1 MQPCDQY
8 YNPELPS
15 ITFSWERWI
24 RERVEALLSANFIWL
39 LKSSETT
46 DFSAVCVS
54 SFTLQSAV
62 RSLCLLFTRNSAVI
76 SRGGF
81 TSDAS
86 LYCWWS
92 SLIFSFKFT
101 IFFRWSRKRGKEG
114 GEKKRLG
121 KVDFSYKL
129 PCKTDINLK
138 LRHCTKEISW
148 FWQIYLDEILPPRNH
163 SKYHQPPNN
172 MAYTQHHRYLT
183 KHAANNLGYENCP
196 PTFLIWETS
205 TEK

>member
-1 MQPCDQY
+1 MQPCYQY

-15 ITFSWERWI
+15 ITFSWECWI
-24 RERVEALLSANFIWL
+24 RVRDVETFILAYFGWL
-39 LKSSETT
+39 LKSSATT
-46 DFSAVCVS
+46 DLSAVCMS

-101 IFFRWSRKRGKEG
+101 IFFRWSRKREQGVGG
-114 GEKKRLG
+114 GEGRRKGRFHACYCVKWIFISNYAIIPKRFPGFDRCYLYISNSTSKK
-121 KVDFSYKL
+121 
-129 PCKTDINLK
+129 P
-138 LRHCTKEISW
+138 
-148 FWQIYLDEILPPRNH
+148 Q
-163 SKYHQPPNN
+163 
-172 MAYTQHHRYLT
+172 
-183 KHAANNLGYENCP
+183 
-196 PTFLIWETS
+196 
-205 TEK
+205 